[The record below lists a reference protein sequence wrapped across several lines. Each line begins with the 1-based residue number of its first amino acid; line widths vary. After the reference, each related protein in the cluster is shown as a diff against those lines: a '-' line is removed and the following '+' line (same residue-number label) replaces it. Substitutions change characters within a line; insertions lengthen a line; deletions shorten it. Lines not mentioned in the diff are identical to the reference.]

1 MKDIDYYMLCTKDIK
16 NDISNKDKEILTHWL
31 KNSSKN
37 QEVYNQIKKIH
48 GLENRTRN
56 ADSMSKETIWND
68 LYNKIL
74 TEQKRQWDYTLV
86 LNRLNITQF
95 FTYRR
100 LAYAISFL
108 FIFFLMT
115 IFIQQYLFT
124 SETDIITTRYKEK
137 RIVILPDQSK
147 VILNSDSKLEYPE
160 VFNGNVR
167 SVQLDGEAFFTVRKN
182 RIPFIITSKNASIQV
197 VGTEFNVWARDN
209 ETRVAVKN
217 GHVRLNTKKENTN
230 NYVTLYKDQMS
241 FVKDNEKPQLPK
253 KIDIAVYLDWLE
265 NRLVFEK
272 TPLSEVVEEIE
283 RFYDVTIKLDK
294 KLQDRLLTAEF
305 TDTSIE
311 PVLDKICLVFD
322 ARYSYKEK
330 VYSITY

>member
-1 MKDIDYYMLCTKDIK
+1 M
-16 NDISNKDKEILTHWL
+16 HWL
-31 KNSSKN
+31 KYSSKN
-37 QEVYNQIKKIH
+37 QEVYDQIKKIH

-160 VFNGNVR
+160 VFNDNVR
-167 SVQLDGEAFFTVRKN
+167 TLNSVPTTC
-182 RIPFIITSKNASIQV
+182 IPFIITSKNASIQV

-217 GHVRLNTKKENTN
+217 GHVRLNTKKENTD
-230 NYVTLYKDQMS
+230 NYVNLYKNQMS

-253 KIDIAVYLDWLE
+253 EIDIAVYLDWLE